1 MSGRLMFSG
10 VVAFLA
16 VVSCEGVRGQFG
28 PTTEQTT
35 PGVDPS
41 RVIAV
46 RAATSAAG
54 ELMSWQNRVGS
65 IEKGK
70 FADLVAV
77 SGDPLADITE
87 LERVKFVMK
96 GGEVVRNE
104 VK

>member
-1 MSGRLMFSG
+1 MVNRGKERGSIGSHMGHGGRFIMSGRLMFSG

-46 RAATSAAG
+46 RAATSA
-54 ELMSWQNRVGS
+54 
-65 IEKGK
+65 
-70 FADLVAV
+70 
-77 SGDPLADITE
+77 
-87 LERVKFVMK
+87 
-96 GGEVVRNE
+96 GGN
-104 VK
+104 